1 MSVQK
6 FVNDKLAKLD
16 EEHKQ
21 YVKESYYLHAEYT
34 NNEYEEMISEIEEK
48 MMRPPKSTDEF
59 TTTEMLR
66 TAWVNDCKREI
77 ESIRR
82 DMKRAEDYR
91 MYRQQKEV
99 ELDRYPKSNDGV
111 IRNLRDYINEKINY
125 YHKDLVDSY
134 FDMFV
139 DKVQKICPKDKD
151 YTRTIG
157 SVYQNKNS
165 KKAMGILTK
174 FFDTMRNELL
184 KLSLNVKGVQS
195 DLYFTMEQLL
205 KSQFLKLIE
214 RVHTI
219 IYDFIQMKIDYID
232 EEDEMSDSR
241 AVKVYAEN
249 CMCQLNEMLMK
260 ELPVLLDEEFK
271 IAIEDRIE
279 DLSYRWK
286 EQIGYEFGKS
296 QKMIEQ
302 ERTTVVEIND
312 KSLVAEVIEKP
323 EEVKEVSIDSFI
335 ETLPNDEI
343 EINELVEMYNNYFGT
358 TKTAVGFG
366 KLKDIKDRFTKKIV
380 RKSQKKITY
389 YQKL

>member
-6 FVNDKLAKLD
+6 FVTDKLAKLD
-16 EEHKQ
+16 EEHKR

-34 NNEYEEMISEIEEK
+34 NKEYEEMISEIEEK

-77 ESIRR
+77 ESIKR

-99 ELDRYPKSNDGV
+99 ELDRYPKSNDDV

-151 YTRTIG
+151 YSRTIG

-165 KKAMGILTK
+165 KKAMGILTM

-184 KLSLNVKGVQS
+184 KISLNVKGVQS
-195 DLYFTMEQLL
+195 DLYFMMEQLL

-241 AVKVYAEN
+241 AVKVYAET

-260 ELPVLLDEEFK
+260 ELPELLDEEFK

-343 EINELVEMYNNYFGT
+343 EINELVKMCNNYFGT

-366 KLKDIKDRFTKKIV
+366 KLKDIKDKFTKKID
-380 RKSQKKITY
+380 RSSQKKITY

>member
-6 FVNDKLAKLD
+6 FVTDKLAKLD
-16 EEHKQ
+16 EEHKR

-34 NNEYEEMISEIEEK
+34 KKEYEEMISEIEEK
-48 MMRPPKSTDEF
+48 MMRPPKSSDEF

-99 ELDRYPKSNDGV
+99 ELSRYPKSNDDV
-111 IRNLRDYINEKINY
+111 IRNLRDYINEKVNY

-151 YTRTIG
+151 YSRTIG

-195 DLYFTMEQLL
+195 DLYFMMEQLL

-241 AVKVYAEN
+241 AVKVYAET

-343 EINELVEMYNNYFGT
+343 EINELVKMYNNYFGT
-358 TKTAVGFG
+358 TKTSASFSRMKEIKG
-366 KLKDIKDRFTKKIV
+366 KFAKKSPI
-380 RKSQKKITY
+380 RSGKRITY

>member
-6 FVNDKLAKLD
+6 FVTDKLAKLD
-16 EEHKQ
+16 EEHKR
-21 YVKESYYLHAEYT
+21 YVKESYYLHVEYT
-34 NNEYEEMISEIEEK
+34 NKEYEEMISEIEEK
-48 MMRPPKSTDEF
+48 MMRPPKSSDEF

-77 ESIRR
+77 ESIKR
-82 DMKRAEDYR
+82 DMKRADDYR
-91 MYRQQKEV
+91 MYRQQKEI
-99 ELDRYPKSNDGV
+99 ELDRYPKSNDDV
-111 IRNLRDYINEKINY
+111 IRNLRDYINEKVNY

-151 YTRTIG
+151 YSRTIG

-195 DLYFTMEQLL
+195 DLYFMMEQLL

-241 AVKVYAEN
+241 AVKVYAET

-358 TKTAVGFG
+358 TKTTKGFG
-366 KLKDIKDRFTKKIV
+366 MLKDIKARFAKKSVI
-380 RKSQKKITY
+380 RSGKRITL